1 MGILIVFGFAEI
13 STPNTIVLF
22 NILAICNF
30 QKMWQL
36 HSKSIAFFDIGG
48 NVKFII
54 PYNYSKNALFVFF
67 YGRFIGFYS
76 YTDAAFAYGK
86 FACGSCGK
94 DCPAA
99 PNKVILSLFGNG
111 SWVCNHILIIG
122 INNTR
127 FFGQH
132 R

>member
-1 MGILIVFGFAEI
+1 MSILIVIGIAKV
-13 STPNTIVLF
+13 SSPNTAALF
-22 NILAICNF
+22 NILSVCNF
-30 QKMWQL
+30 QKIRQCYSNGISL
-36 HSKSIAFFDIGG
+36 FDIGCLI
-48 NVKFII
+48 KFII
-54 PYNYSKNALFVFF
+54 QYDNSENALFVFF
-67 YGRFIGFYS
+67 YGLFISSYS